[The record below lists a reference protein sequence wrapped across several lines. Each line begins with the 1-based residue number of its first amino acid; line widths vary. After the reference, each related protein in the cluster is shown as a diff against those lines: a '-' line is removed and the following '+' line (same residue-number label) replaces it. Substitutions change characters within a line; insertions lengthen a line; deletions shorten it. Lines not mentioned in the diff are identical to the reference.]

1 MPKQVIGILIIIG
14 MILLYILL
22 YYLNKKTPVP
32 KGCENVKDL
41 ESKCSSCSNTTCA
54 FKKKEE
60 SKNE

>member
-1 MPKQVIGILIIIG
+1 MPKLFIGILIIVG
-14 MILLYILL
+14 MVLLYILL

-32 KGCENVKDL
+32 KGCEDVKDL
-41 ESKCSSCSNTTCA
+41 ESKCAACSNTACA